1 MMANLTKKQKEN
13 HSKIETGVRFSIV
26 DALSLVKDCATA
38 KFDES
43 IDVSIN
49 LGIDLSL
56 IHI

>member
-1 MMANLTKKQKEN
+1 MMANLTKKQKDN
-13 HSKIETGVRFSIV
+13 GSKIKTGVRYSIT

-49 LGIDLSL
+49 LGIDSKK
-56 IHI
+56 